1 MKKLLSIAAVIGMTV
16 CIFILS
22 AVCASASRLL
32 GDVNGDGKI
41 NLQDASMIQ
50 RGSLNK
56 ITLSNEEKKAADVN
70 GDNTVNLR
78 DASAVQKHV
87 LGIEL
92 IPDTDIAESD
102 SDTDTNTDKDTDTHS
117 DTDSNINSDSDNTN
131 LDSANTE
138 NRIKLIELINADRT
152 SRGLSPFG
160 YSDKTLSVGQTRAQE
175 YIDGYITLRPDE
187 RSLATVFSDCGINV
201 SNSVEYSAGSQ
212 KAAINIYNCI
222 KKDKNGV
229 YEKYFMSPNYKA
241 ITVGSVTNPNN
252 SRITVWVIDLG
263 LK

>member
-102 SDTDTNTDKDTDTHS
+102 SDTD
-117 DTDSNINSDSDNTN
+117 SNINSDSDNTN
-131 LDSANTE
+131 SDSANTE

-252 SRITVWVIDLG
+252 SRITVWVIDFG

>member
-1 MKKLLSIAAVIGMTV
+1 MKKLFSIASVIGVTFCV
-16 CIFILS
+16 LLLS

-41 NLQDASMIQ
+41 SLQDASMIQ

-56 ITLSNEEKKAADVN
+56 ITLTDEETKAADVN
-70 GDNTVNLR
+70 GDNAVTLR

-87 LGIEL
+87 LGLEL
-92 IPDTDIAESD
+92 IPDTDIADSD
-102 SDTDTNTDKDTDTHS
+102 SDTDTATDS
-117 DTDSNINSDSDNTN
+117 DTDSYSDTDSDFNTDSDNPIFDT
-131 LDSANTE
+131 ANTA

-152 SRGLSPFG
+152 SRGLSPLE
-160 YSDKTLSVGQTRAQE
+160 YNDESLSVGQTRAQE
-175 YIDGYITLRPDE
+175 YIDGYITLRPDG

-212 KAAINIYNCI
+212 KSATNIYNCI

-229 YEKYFMSPNYKA
+229 YENYFMSPDYKA
-241 ITVGSVTNPNN
+241 IVIGSVPNPNN

-263 LK
+263 K